1 MLLIVI
7 LVFLSVFSFTW
18 WSGFSHMVAAGKIQD
33 RLRDI
38 SGEFDIDHST
48 DENQGVIVSRLA
60 RFISDKTIGL
70 IGKLMPEHMNS
81 KLGSM
86 LAEAGLSPKISWRE
100 WRLISVLLGVVL
112 PIMMVQVLMITGV
125 PFGNAF
131 MNAFIVGVGSQLLLR
146 YYLLGKAK
154 QRRAKIVAELPDI
167 LDLITVSVEAG
178 LSFDGAIDRVASE
191 ADGPLA
197 TEFALTLKELRMG
210 KTRRDALRRMSERCS
225 VPDLTALV
233 GSIIQADE
241 LGVAIGKILR
251 IQSEQMRERRKQRA
265 REKSMKAP
273 VKMLFPLLFFIF
285 PSIIIVLLGPAII
298 RMSEMF

>member
-1 MLLIVI
+1 MFLIVI
-7 LVFLSVFSFTW
+7 FVFLSVFSLTW
-18 WSGFSHMVAAGKIQD
+18 WSGFGRMVAADKINN

-38 SGEFDIDHST
+38 SGDVEIDHSS
-48 DENQGVIVSRLA
+48 DENQGMIIA
-60 RFISDKTIGL
+60 RVAKFISDKVITFV
-70 IGKLMPEHMNS
+70 GKFMPDHMNR
-81 KLGSM
+81 KLSDM
-86 LAEAGLSPKISWRE
+86 ISAAGLSPRVTWRE
-100 WRLISVLLGVVL
+100 WRLITILSGIVL
-112 PIMMVQVLMITGV
+112 PIIVTQVMLISGI
-125 PFGNAF
+125 PFLNALGNA
-131 MNAFIVGVGSQLLLR
+131 IVIGLSTQLGLR

-154 QRRAKIVAELPDI
+154 KRRAKIVSELPDI

-191 ADGPLA
+191 AEGPLA
-197 TEFALTLKELRMG
+197 TEFAITLKELRMG
-210 KTRRDALRRMSERCS
+210 KTRRDALRKMSDRCS

-273 VKMLFPLLFFIF
+273 VKLLFPLLLFIF
-285 PSIIIVLLGPAII
+285 PSVLIVLIGPAII
-298 RMSEMF
+298 RLSEMF